1 MVARNRYIKDPP
13 SVFCP
18 NVITHYGSSLEEMAV
33 TEALETPDKSI
44 KFWLVDLDTDVSR
57 TGAYSC
63 FCQNELVEYEKDP
76 STLYHI

>member
-18 NVITHYGSSLEEMAV
+18 NVITDYGSLLELMAV
-33 TEALETPDKSI
+33 TEWLEMPDNTV

-63 FCQNELVEYEKDP
+63 FC
-76 STLYHI
+76 